1 MKQLVSLLL
10 TFLAIQAMGQGPM
23 VSIPFEEFGDHI
35 IIKISVDDSEPLDFI
50 FDTGD
55 GITVLDED
63 IAEKLELVKH
73 KVILN
78 EGTVTASLIKHNK
91 IEINGF
97 LMEKN
102 IKVYSTDLNHLE
114 ISLGRDIDGIIGFDL
129 LHHHTVRIDYDN
141 KIMQIYDLGR
151 FPKFGE
157 PMHFKLNTSIPY
169 VEATVMLN
177 NGESLEG
184 TYFIMTGAGTTMDF
198 NTPYDAEYDLI
209 HKTGE
214 HYSYLVK
221 SISQVETKHYEGRV
235 KSFNL
240 GSSSFDNMPI
250 GISQAKSGT
259 QAHKKI
265 SGIIGN
271 KLLKKYNMTIDL
283 PTKTLYLE
291 KNKNFDEPFT
301 VNCSGI
307 DVQLSKDMKKVLI
320 HQIIENSPAASAGLE
335 VDAELVKIDG
345 KSAIDMGLVDIRKK
359 LKASGST
366 VELVVKNGSGE
377 KTVNLTLKSL
387 L

>member
-1 MKQLVSLLL
+1 MKQLA
-10 TFLAIQAMGQGPM
+10 FLISIFFSFNAVAQSPM
-23 VSIPFEEFGDHI
+23 VSIPFEQFGDHI
-35 IIKISVDDSEPLDFI
+35 IIQISVDDSEPLDFV

-63 IAEKLELVKH
+63 VADKLELVKH

-91 IEINGF
+91 IEVNGF

-102 IKVYSTDLNHLE
+102 IKVYSTDLNHFE

-141 KIMQIYDLGR
+141 KIMQIYELGR
-151 FPKFGE
+151 FPIFGE
-157 PMHFKLNTSIPY
+157 PVSFKLNTSIPY
-169 VEATVMLN
+169 IHGTVTLN

-198 NTPYDAEYDLI
+198 NTPYADANGLI
-209 HKTGE
+209 AKTGD

-221 SISQVETKHYEGRV
+221 SIAQNETKHYEGKI
-235 KSFNL
+235 KSFTF
-240 GSSSFDNMPI
+240 GSQTMSDLPI

-259 QAHKKI
+259 QAHKKV

-271 KLLKKYNMTIDL
+271 RILSRFNMTIDL
-283 PTKTLYLE
+283 PSKKIYLE
-291 KNKNFDEPFT
+291 KNKNYDAPFSI
-301 VNCSGI
+301 NCSGI
-307 DVQLSKDMKKVLI
+307 DVQFSKDMQKVLI
-320 HQIIENSPAASAGLE
+320 HQIIENSPASAAGIQ
-335 VDAELVKIDG
+335 VNSELVSIDG
-345 KSAIDMGLVDIRKK
+345 NSATGMGLVGVRKA
-359 LKASGST
+359 LKKNGTT
-366 VELVVKNGSGE
+366 VELVVKGDSGE
-377 KTVNLTLKSL
+377 KTVSLDLKSL